1 MRVKAVVER
10 AARWPDAVPRL
21 SSPRVGLSLVVA
33 SALVT
38 IVVAAL
44 GPSVVTLNLGP
55 EGWLPPWRL
64 PVGTP
69 HEWPVTVALW
79 WGIILGGLGLW
90 VLLRALDAG
99 WRPGWTR
106 LFGLGAALNVL
117 TVLVAPLTS
126 ADVLMYAAYGR
137 LVRLGVDPYAVTPA
151 AVLSRTFDPLLAWTE
166 GPWQDTPSVYGPLAT
181 ASQWLANV
189 LGGESMHDVVWW
201 LQVFGMVPLLVI
213 GAVLVAMAG
222 GDEVRQARAVL
233 FTVLNPLVIWA
244 VVAGAHNEALCV
256 VFAVCAL
263 ASVRRSAFVTGVFI
277 GLAGTVKVT
286 LVFYGL
292 ALAWGYR
299 RDWRKLVGLGLG
311 ALLPLTVAYGLVPQA
326 LFAAARN
333 TGYISQGSWGLP
345 VVFVL
350 EALTGEELA
359 RSIVTKVS
367 WVLLVV
373 IAWMLSRVLPWGRV
387 PGGLSSGVAGIE
399 RRDLSADATGS
410 PVVWAL
416 RSGAVVAADEVGA
429 EPAAEG
435 RDDPLTVSLRTAAL
449 LSAAWIIASPWTL
462 PWYDLIAWAPL
473 ALLASNKLDRLLIW
487 RGVSLSVAHVTAR
500 SVVLGPELTWWSWLL
515 REMLCSVVQW
525 GVLVAIAVWWW
536 RAGHEL
542 PTRAFLRRGRAHLRQ
557 G

>member
-99 WRPGWTR
+99 WRPGWKR

-299 RDWRKLVGLGLG
+299 RDWRRLLALGLG
-311 ALLPLTVAYGLVPQA
+311 ALLPLAVAYGLVPQA
-326 LFAAARN
+326 LFAASRN

-350 EALTGEELA
+350 QGLTGEELA
-359 RSIVTKVS
+359 RSIVTKVG

-373 IAWMLSRVLPWGRV
+373 IAWMLSRVLPWD
-387 PGGLSSGVAGIE
+387 GVSE
-399 RRDLSADATGS
+399 DFSVQRGS
-410 PVVWAL
+410 RSEIRAENPEKPNREPRHTQVDTLTPVVAETDQQ
-416 RSGAVVAADEVGA
+416 AVAV
-429 EPAAEG
+429 
-435 RDDPLTVSLRTAAL
+435 RTAAV
-449 LSAAWIIASPWTL
+449 LSAAWVITSPWTL

-473 ALLASNKLDRLLIW
+473 ALLAANRVDRMLIW

-500 SVVLGPELTWWSWLL
+500 AVVLGPELTWMSWLL

-525 GVLVAIAVWWW
+525 GVLVWIAVWWW

-542 PTRAFLRRGRAHLRQ
+542 PTGAFVRRGWARLR